1 MNKTV
6 MITGASSGIGMA
18 CAKIFAGNGYNLI
31 LAARRKH
38 ILVDIADRLE
48 AEFHVRCHAAEL
60 DVRDRAMVEEMYR
73 FIPDDLKNISVLI
86 NNAGLALGLNTLDEG
101 DMDDWDVMID
111 TNIKGLLYVS
121 RIVMPA
127 MVENGKGHI
136 VNIGSIAGREV
147 YPKGNV
153 YCSTKHA
160 VDALTQAMR
169 IDLLQHGIRVTQVS
183 PGAVETEFSKV
194 RFKGDVEKAE
204 KIYQG
209 YTPLSPED
217 VAEVVWFCA
226 SRPPHVNINDVLVM
240 PSDQAAAGIFNKKL

>member
-18 CAKIFAGNGYNLI
+18 CAKIFAQNGFNLI
-31 LAARRKH
+31 LVARRKH
-38 ILVDIADRLE
+38 ILDNLAARLE
-48 AEFHVRCHAAEL
+48 SEFQVRCYAVEL

-86 NNAGLALGLNTLDEG
+86 NNAGLALGLSTLDEG
-101 DMDDWDVMID
+101 YPVDWDVMID

-121 RIVMPA
+121 RIVMPV

-136 VNIGSIAGREV
+136 INIGSVAGREV

-160 VDALTQAMR
+160 VDALTQSMR

-194 RFKGDVEKAE
+194 RFKGDEEKAE
-204 KIYQG
+204 RIYQG
-209 YTPLSPED
+209 FTPLTPHD
-217 VAEVVWFCA
+217 VAEVVWFCV
-226 SRPPHVNINDVLVM
+226 SRPQHVNINDVLVM
-240 PSDQAAAGIFNKKL
+240 PTDQAAASIFNKKL